1 MGCTPEKNSKTPLI
15 QEYLKINPPNNDFYS
30 ISFDNG
36 ITLNHSNCL
45 YEQYNINFFTQQ
57 FGSIETK
64 VKFNYKYFKDQM
76 IPDLKLNSYILKN
89 DNNSN
94 FICCLY
100 LQHEKLTNKD
110 TILFCHNTIK
120 DLGSF
125 FPFLIDMFVTLKVNV
140 ISYDYSSFGVSI
152 GKFSE
157 ENANNEIIQ
166 IIEFINQSLNIPLNQ
181 LILLGQ
187 SLGSIP
193 VLYLCSREEYL
204 SQIKGIIL
212 LSPLVK
218 RYNKYLDNQNISI
231 NFDKDDYQ
239 DENNN
244 LNRIKNIIKPIFVIH
259 GKLDSIVPQEHINE
273 MTKNAYDFLSWYPKE
288 GNHFDIL
295 KNHRMKFFKKIK
307 QFLII
312 LNKEKIKKK
321 KYSDENLLE
330 IDTFSDYFG
339 ENKNE
344 KKNSD
349 IKIYIGEY
357 SNKTENTNNTSNQNY
372 INKNEINKKK
382 NKGYRKNSTF
392 FDPDSCKKE
401 ENKFLFSTSPLSFN
415 EIDINNNSMEDSFD
429 GNTSSK

>member
-1 MGCTPEKNSKTPLI
+1 
-15 QEYLKINPPNNDFYS
+15 
-30 ISFDNG
+30 
-36 ITLNHSNCL
+36 
-45 YEQYNINFFTQQ
+45 
-57 FGSIETK
+57 
-64 VKFNYKYFKDQM
+64 
-76 IPDLKLNSYILKN
+76 
-89 DNNSN
+89 
-94 FICCLY
+94 
-100 LQHEKLTNKD
+100 
-110 TILFCHNTIK
+110 
-120 DLGSF
+120 
-125 FPFLIDMFVTLKVNV
+125 
-140 ISYDYSSFGVSI
+140 
-152 GKFSE
+152 
-157 ENANNEIIQ
+157 
-166 IIEFINQSLNIPLNQ
+166 
-181 LILLGQ
+181 
-187 SLGSIP
+187 
-193 VLYLCSREEYL
+193 
-204 SQIKGIIL
+204 
-212 LSPLVK
+212 
-218 RYNKYLDNQNISI
+218 
-231 NFDKDDYQ
+231 
-239 DENNN
+239 
-244 LNRIKNIIKPIFVIH
+244 
-259 GKLDSIVPQEHINE
+259 

-357 SNKTENTNNTSNQNY
+357 SSKTENTNDTSNQNY